1 MYDSGVVRGIERVG
15 NLAAPFEQ
23 LGQAY
28 WAALQT
34 ILEEGLA
41 ASSSITRNGFRCSS
55 SPIWWTVQM

>member
-1 MYDSGVVRGIERVG
+1 MIPALLRGIERVG

-34 ILEEGLA
+34 VLEGLA
-41 ASSSITRNGFRCSS
+41 R
-55 SPIWWTVQM
+55 